1 MVVIVAP
8 FINVVVV
15 FLSVYHTTQSKEST
29 DEEEIYT
36 IPEEPYAIPEELYTI
51 PEEPYAIPE
60 ELYTIPDE
68 TYAIPEELYASPETT
83 SCLLKRTSKLEP
95 DGKSGFTM
103 VASTPA
109 ESLPK
114 EKNTFG
120 LKPDEVPED
129 LHVSFV
135 GKRIKQSKWYI
146 WILSTSYGINNWRFA
161 AK

>member
-15 FLSVYHTTQSKEST
+15 FFSVYHTTQSKEST

-51 PEEPYAIPE
+51 P
-60 ELYTIPDE
+60 DE
-68 TYAIPEELYASPETT
+68 TYAIPEELYTIPETT

-95 DGKSGFTM
+95 DGKSGFTV

-161 AK
+161 AKGKFNFKISTNRD

>member
-15 FLSVYHTTQSKEST
+15 FFSVYHTTQSKEST

-51 PEEPYAIPE
+51 P
-60 ELYTIPDE
+60 DE
-68 TYAIPEELYASPETT
+68 TYAIPEELYTIPETT

-95 DGKSGFTM
+95 DGKSGFTV